1 MKASVKNVANCQV
14 SSMRD
19 CMENVSHI
27 VTSLPFYYTS
37 IRKPNQDWSE
47 SLAGRIEPEQRVLNL
62 KFQDVTIQLA
72 AFFKKELSLCT
83 FPEQM
88 FLRAPV
94 TACSERL
101 YSNTS
106 LLKTRKA
113 SESCFSNV
121 TGVCLVTYG
130 NWTSPKTFSETPL
143 DNCL

>member
-1 MKASVKNVANCQV
+1 
-14 SSMRD
+14 
-19 CMENVSHI
+19 
-27 VTSLPFYYTS
+27 
-37 IRKPNQDWSE
+37 
-47 SLAGRIEPEQRVLNL
+47 
-62 KFQDVTIQLA
+62 
-72 AFFKKELSLCT
+72 
-83 FPEQM
+83 M

-143 DNCL
+143 DNCLWGIFFSSLIRQIFTVQGELPRGNCQLYMSTIGGCFEKAQKNKHSPEIALNNFSKFLGENLWWNPLEKNSIWVIL